1 MKPLPTTADAR
12 LEVDGRVAVLT
23 LDRDDIR
30 NALTGS
36 ALIDD
41 IVATVEWANAEPGIS
56 ALVLTGSGRAFSS
69 GGNVKDM
76 YARTADFAGEV
87 AEVEARYRAGIVH
100 VTSDVTFTQIAREYG
115 TVANVFRNS
124 GAPAK

>member
-1 MKPLPTTADAR
+1 MKPLPNTADAR

-41 IVATVEWANAEPGIS
+41 IVATVEWANAESGIS

-87 AEVEARYRAGIVH
+87 AELDLNPVICRGEDIVAVDALIVRRAGAE
-100 VTSDVTFTQIAREYG
+100 DGE
-115 TVANVFRNS
+115 
-124 GAPAK
+124 